1 MSVSRPLFSLMLLC
15 VGAVSCVNDPDP
27 SLHAAPKIQS
37 PSVEIEGTTVKLKSI
52 VSRYDNIRSCGFYLG
67 TTEEQM
73 VMYDSEL
80 PSNEDLSF
88 SVSLQDLTYDVRY
101 CFRSFISSG
110 YDEKL
115 SEIQRFE
122 IERQTPFP
130 SLLSLKVK
138 DRTTVT
144 CEYSV
149 ADVFS
154 GEMIICGLCWNE
166 TGTPTIQSPDKT
178 LDGSE
183 YGSRTVDVTYAFDFG
198 KTYHFRVYA
207 VNGKGT
213 AYSEEMTIDFPI
225 FFDDSTLS
233 AWMLSYWDKNSDGM
247 ITGAEAAL
255 VTKIDIS
262 SDEVTSLGGIE
273 YLPNL
278 DTLRCRGLS
287 CGGDGGSGA
296 LTEVDLRSNV
306 SLTCLDLSN
315 NRIASVDLSPLKSLK
330 SLVLAGN
337 VSMDSGVLDD
347 SLPFIKELKSL
358 DISSCPNVCQDLS
371 LFPSL
376 EEFHYDSRTGIK
388 DVETLFRQKR
398 DLRRLYVSD
407 ALKDEDKI
415 YLLSD
420 LEVLDCVGSSVR
432 KLDMRYNS
440 NLRSLNIDNCNQITF
455 LDLNTNPKVTELHCM
470 SKSLSRL
477 ELLEGH
483 EIDGVNVN
491 LDRHRHIPESVE
503 IVYTPRIEDEA
514 FRRFLL
520 DNFDLDN
527 DSFVSLAEASC
538 VESMTVPSDE
548 YSGIASLYGIGMFT
562 ALERLDVSGQRMLT
576 ELDLSKNVSLTVL
589 VCDNTSLK
597 ALDLRDCPALVSL
610 YAQNTLLESLDLTH
624 NPSLKEAYLSNS
636 PIKTLYLTPAQKLT
650 LNLICDPGTDI
661 VIVD

>member
-1 MSVSRPLFSLMLLC
+1 MSVSRSLFSLMLLC
-15 VGAVSCVNDPDP
+15 VGVVSCVNDPDP
-27 SLHAAPKIQS
+27 SLHAAPEIQS
-37 PSVEIEGTTVKLKSI
+37 PSVEIVGTTVKLKSI

-67 TTEEQM
+67 STEEQM
-73 VMYDSEL
+73 ERYDSEL
-80 PSNEDLSF
+80 PSKEELSF

-115 SEIQRFE
+115 SDVQRFE

-130 SLLSLKVK
+130 SLLSLRVK

-154 GEMIICGLCWNE
+154 GDMIICGLCWNE

-225 FFDDSTLS
+225 LFDDKVLS
-233 AWMLSYWDKNSDGM
+233 DWMVSNWDTNSDGM
-247 ITGAEAAL
+247 ITAGEAAR
-255 VTKIDIS
+255 VTKIDIL
-262 SDEVTSLGGIE
+262 SDKVTSLVGIE

-278 DTLRCRGLS
+278 DTLQCRGLS

-315 NRIASVDLSPLKSLK
+315 NRITSVDLSPLKSLK

-337 VSMDSGVLDD
+337 VSMDSGVLDE

-491 LDRHRHIPESVE
+491 LDRHRHIPESVK

-520 DNFDLDN
+520 DNYDFDN
-527 DSFVSLAEASC
+527 DSFVSLAEAAR
-538 VESMTVPSDE
+538 VDSMIIPSE
-548 YSGIASLYGIGMFT
+548 KYPRIVSLHGLEMFT
-562 ALERLDVSGQRMLT
+562 SLISLNVSGQRMLPV
-576 ELDLSKNVSLTVL
+576 LDLSRNRSLTSL

-597 ALDLRDCPALVSL
+597 FLDLSHCPALVSL
-610 YAQNTLLESLDLTH
+610 YAQNTMLESLDLSA
-624 NPSLKEAYLSNS
+624 NPNLKEAYLSHS
-636 PIKTLYLTPAQKLT
+636 PIKTLYITSAQKAS
-650 LNLICDPGTDI
+650 LNLICDHDTEII
-661 VIVD
+661 VVE

>member
-1 MSVSRPLFSLMLLC
+1 MSVSRSLFSLMLLC
-15 VGAVSCVNDPDP
+15 VGVVSCVNDPDP
-27 SLHAAPKIQS
+27 SLHAAPEIQS
-37 PSVEIEGTTVKLKSI
+37 PSVEIVGTTVKLKSI

-67 TTEEQM
+67 STEEQM
-73 VMYDSEL
+73 ERYDSEL
-80 PSNEDLSF
+80 PSKEELSF

-115 SEIQRFE
+115 SDIQRFE
-122 IERQTPFP
+122 LERQTPFP
-130 SLLSLKVK
+130 SLLSLRVK

-154 GEMIICGLCWNE
+154 GDMIICGLCWNE

-225 FFDDSTLS
+225 LFDDKVLS
-233 AWMLSYWDKNSDGM
+233 DWMVSNWDTNSDGM
-247 ITGAEAAL
+247 ITAGEAAR
-255 VTKIDIS
+255 VTKIDIL
-262 SDEVTSLGGIE
+262 SDKVTSLVGIE

-278 DTLRCRGLS
+278 DTLQCRGLS

-315 NRIASVDLSPLKSLK
+315 NRITSVDLSPLKSLK

-337 VSMDSGVLDD
+337 VSMDSGVLDE

-491 LDRHRHIPESVE
+491 LDRHRHIPESVK

-520 DNFDLDN
+520 DNYDFDN
-527 DSFVSLAEASC
+527 DSFVSLAEAARVDSMIIPSEKYPRIVSLHG
-538 VESMTVPSDE
+538 VE
-548 YSGIASLYGIGMFT
+548 MFT
-562 ALERLDVSGQRMLT
+562 ALRRLDVSGQRMLVELNLSKNCSLT
-576 ELDLSKNVSLTVL
+576 CLVCDSSSLESLDLSH
-589 VCDNTSLK
+589 
-597 ALDLRDCPALVSL
+597 CPALVSL
-610 YAQNTLLESLDLTH
+610 YAQNTMLESLDLSA
-624 NPSLKEAYLSNS
+624 NPNLKEAYLSHS
-636 PIKTLYLTPAQKLT
+636 PIKTLYITSAQKAS
-650 LNLICDPGTDI
+650 LNLICDPDTEII
-661 VIVD
+661 VVE

>member
-1 MSVSRPLFSLMLLC
+1 MSISRVFLALMSLC
-15 VGAVSCVNDPDP
+15 VGIVSCVKDPDP
-27 SLHAAPKIQS
+27 SLHSAPEIQS

-67 TTEEQM
+67 STEEQM
-73 VMYDSEL
+73 ERYGSEL
-80 PSNEDLSF
+80 PSKEELSF

-115 SEIQRFE
+115 SDVQRFE

-130 SLLSLKVK
+130 SLLSLRVK

-154 GEMIICGLCWNE
+154 GDMIICGLCWNE

-225 FFDDSTLS
+225 LFDDKVLS
-233 AWMLSYWDKNSDGM
+233 DWMVSNWDTNSDGM
-247 ITGAEAAL
+247 ITAGEAAR
-255 VTKIDIS
+255 VTKIDIL
-262 SDEVTSLGGIE
+262 SDKVTSLVGIE

-287 CGGDGGSGA
+287 CGVDGGSGA

-315 NRIASVDLSPLKSLK
+315 NRITSVDLSPLKSLK

-337 VSMDSGVLDD
+337 VSMDSGVLDE

-491 LDRHRHIPESVE
+491 LDRHRHIPESVK

-520 DNFDLDN
+520 DNYDFDN
-527 DSFVSLAEASC
+527 DSFVSLAEAARFD
-538 VESMTVPSDE
+538 SMIIPSE
-548 YSGIASLYGIGMFT
+548 KYPGIASLHGVEMFT
-562 ALERLDVSGQRMLT
+562 ALRRLDVSGQRMLVELNLSKNCSLT
-576 ELDLSKNVSLTVL
+576 CLVCDSSSLESLDLSH
-589 VCDNTSLK
+589 
-597 ALDLRDCPALVSL
+597 CPALVSL
-610 YAQNTLLESLDLTH
+610 YAQNTMLESLDLSA
-624 NPSLKEAYLSNS
+624 NPNLKEAYLSHS
-636 PIKTLYLTPAQKLT
+636 PIKTLYITSAQKAS
-650 LNLICDPGTDI
+650 LNLICDPDTEII
-661 VIVD
+661 VVE

>member
-1 MSVSRPLFSLMLLC
+1 MSVSRSLFSLMLLC
-15 VGAVSCVNDPDP
+15 VGVVSCVNDPDP
-27 SLHAAPKIQS
+27 SLHAAPEIQS
-37 PSVEIEGTTVKLKSI
+37 PSVEIVGTTVKLKSI

-67 TTEEQM
+67 STEEQM
-73 VMYDSEL
+73 ERYDSEL
-80 PSNEDLSF
+80 PSKEELSF

-115 SEIQRFE
+115 SDVQRFE

-130 SLLSLKVK
+130 SLLSLRVK

-154 GEMIICGLCWNE
+154 GDMIICGLCWNE

-225 FFDDSTLS
+225 LFDDKVLS
-233 AWMLSYWDKNSDGM
+233 DWMVSNWDTNSDGM
-247 ITGAEAAL
+247 ITAGEAAR
-255 VTKIDIS
+255 VTKIDIL
-262 SDEVTSLGGIE
+262 SDKVTSLVGIE

-278 DTLRCRGLS
+278 DTLQCRGLS

-315 NRIASVDLSPLKSLK
+315 NRITSVDLSPLKSLK

-337 VSMDSGVLDD
+337 VSMDSGVLDE

-491 LDRHRHIPESVE
+491 LDRHRHIPESVK

-520 DNFDLDN
+520 DNYDFDN
-527 DSFVSLAEASC
+527 DSFVSLAEAARFDSMIIPSEKYPRIVSLHG
-538 VESMTVPSDE
+538 VE
-548 YSGIASLYGIGMFT
+548 MFT
-562 ALERLDVSGQRMLT
+562 ALRRLDVSGQRMLVELNLSKNCSLT
-576 ELDLSKNVSLTVL
+576 CLVCDSSSLESLDLSH
-589 VCDNTSLK
+589 
-597 ALDLRDCPALVSL
+597 CPALVSL
-610 YAQNTLLESLDLTH
+610 YAQNTMLESLDLSA
-624 NPSLKEAYLSNS
+624 NPNLKEAYLSHS
-636 PIKTLYLTPAQKLT
+636 PIKTLYITSAQKAS
-650 LNLICDPGTDI
+650 LNLICDPDTEII
-661 VIVD
+661 VVE

>member
-1 MSVSRPLFSLMLLC
+1 MSLC
-15 VGAVSCVNDPDP
+15 VGIVSCVKDPDS
-27 SLHAAPKIQS
+27 SLHAAPEIQS

-67 TTEEQM
+67 STEEQM
-73 VMYDSEL
+73 ERYDSEL
-80 PSNEDLSF
+80 PSKEELSF

-115 SEIQRFE
+115 SDVQRFE

-130 SLLSLKVK
+130 SILSLRVK

-149 ADVFS
+149 EDVFS

-233 AWMLSYWDKNSDGM
+233 AWMLSCWDKNSDGM
-247 ITGAEAAL
+247 ITSAEAAH

-296 LTEVDLRSNV
+296 LEEVDLSSIV
-306 SLTCLDLSN
+306 SLSCLDLSN
-315 NRIASVDLSPLKSLK
+315 NRIASMDLSSFKSLT

-337 VSMDSGVLDD
+337 VSLNSEVLND
-347 SLPFIKELKSL
+347 SLPFIGGLKSL
-358 DISSCPNVCQDLS
+358 DISSCPNVCHNLS

-376 EEFHYDSRTGIK
+376 EEFHYDARTGIE
-388 DVETLFRQKR
+388 DVDALFRQKR

-407 ALKDEDKI
+407 ALKDDDKI
-415 YLLSD
+415 YLLPE

-432 KLDMRYNS
+432 KLDLRYNS

-470 SKSLSRL
+470 SKSLSL
-477 ELLEGH
+477 LGLLEGH

-491 LDRHRHIPESVE
+491 LDRRHVPESVE
-503 IVYTPRIEDEA
+503 IVYTPRIEDETL
-514 FRRFLL
+514 RRFLL

-527 DSFVSLAEASC
+527 DSFVSLAEAGR
-538 VESMTVPSDE
+538 VKSMIIPSEE
-548 YSGIASLYGIGMFT
+548 YPRIVSLHGLEMFT
-562 ALERLDVSGQRMLT
+562 SLISLNVSGQRMLPV
-576 ELDLSKNVSLTVL
+576 LDLSRNRSLTSL

-597 ALDLRDCPALVSL
+597 FLDLSHCPALVSL
-610 YAQNTLLESLDLTH
+610 YAQNTMLESLDLSA
-624 NPSLKEAYLSNS
+624 NPNLKEAYLSHS
-636 PIKTLYLTPAQKLT
+636 PIKTLYITSAQKAS
-650 LNLICDPGTDI
+650 LNLICDPGTEII
-661 VIVD
+661 VVE

>member
-1 MSVSRPLFSLMLLC
+1 MSVPRLLFSLMLLC
-15 VGAVSCVNDPDP
+15 VGVVSCVNDPDP
-27 SLHAAPKIQS
+27 SLHAAPEIQS
-37 PSVEIEGTTVKLKSI
+37 PSVEIVGTTVILKSI

-67 TTEEQM
+67 STEEQM
-73 VMYDSEL
+73 ERYGSEL
-80 PSNEDLSF
+80 PSKEELSF

-115 SEIQRFE
+115 SDVQRFE

-130 SLLSLKVK
+130 SLLSLRVK

-154 GEMIICGLCWNE
+154 GDMIICGLCWNE

-225 FFDDSTLS
+225 LFDDKVLS
-233 AWMLSYWDKNSDGM
+233 DWMVSNWDTNSDGM
-247 ITGAEAAL
+247 ITAGEAAR
-255 VTKIDIS
+255 VTKIDIL
-262 SDEVTSLGGIE
+262 SDKVTSLVGIE

-287 CGGDGGSGA
+287 CGVDGGSGA

-315 NRIASVDLSPLKSLK
+315 NRITSVDLSPLKSLK

-337 VSMDSGVLDD
+337 VSMDSGVLDE

-491 LDRHRHIPESVE
+491 LDRHRHIPESVK

-520 DNFDLDN
+520 DNYDFDN
-527 DSFVSLAEASC
+527 DSFVSLAEAARFD
-538 VESMTVPSDE
+538 SMIIPSE
-548 YSGIASLYGIGMFT
+548 KYPGIASLHGVEMFT
-562 ALERLDVSGQRMLT
+562 ALRRLDVSGQRMLVELNLSKNCSLT
-576 ELDLSKNVSLTVL
+576 CLVCDSSSLESLDLSH
-589 VCDNTSLK
+589 
-597 ALDLRDCPALVSL
+597 CPALVSL
-610 YAQNTLLESLDLTH
+610 YAQNTMLESLDLSA
-624 NPSLKEAYLSNS
+624 NPNLKEAYLSHS
-636 PIKTLYLTPAQKLT
+636 PIKTLYITSAQKAS
-650 LNLICDPGTDI
+650 LNLICDPDTEII
-661 VIVD
+661 VVE

>member
-1 MSVSRPLFSLMLLC
+1 MSVPRSLFSLMLLC
-15 VGAVSCVNDPDP
+15 VGVVSCMNDPDP
-27 SLHAAPKIQS
+27 SLHAAPEIQS
-37 PSVEIEGTTVKLKSI
+37 PSVEIVGTTVKLKSI

-67 TTEEQM
+67 STEEQM
-73 VMYDSEL
+73 ERYDSEL
-80 PSNEDLSF
+80 PSKEELSF

-115 SEIQRFE
+115 SDVQRFE

-130 SLLSLKVK
+130 SILSLRVK

-149 ADVFS
+149 EDVFS

-233 AWMLSYWDKNSDGM
+233 AWMLSCWDKNSDGM
-247 ITGAEAAL
+247 ITSAEAAH

-296 LTEVDLRSNV
+296 LTEVDLNSNV

-337 VSMDSGVLDD
+337 VSMDSGVLNE

-358 DISSCPNVCQDLS
+358 DISSCPSVCQDLS

-376 EEFHYDSRTGIK
+376 EELHYDSRTGIK
-388 DVETLFRQKR
+388 DVETLFRQKK
-398 DLRRLYVSD
+398 DLHRLYVSD

-420 LEVLDCVGSSVR
+420 LEVLDCAGSPVHS
-432 KLDMRYNS
+432 LDLRYNT
-440 NLRSLNIDNCNQITF
+440 NLRSLNVDGCDRLTF
-455 LDLNTNPKVTELHCM
+455 LDLNTNPKLTGLHCM

-483 EIDGVNVN
+483 EIDGINVN
-491 LDRHRHIPESVE
+491 LGRHRYIPESVE
-503 IVYTPRIEDEA
+503 IVYTPKIEDEA
-514 FRRFLL
+514 FKRFLL
-520 DNFDLDN
+520 DNYDFDN
-527 DSFVSLAEASC
+527 DSFVSLAEAAR
-538 VESMTVPSDE
+538 VKSMIIPSEE
-548 YSGIASLYGIGMFT
+548 YPRIVSLHGLEMFT
-562 ALERLDVSGQRMLT
+562 SLISLNVSGQRMLPV
-576 ELDLSKNVSLTVL
+576 LDLSRNRSLTSL

-597 ALDLRDCPALVSL
+597 FLDLSHCPALVSL
-610 YAQNTLLESLDLTH
+610 YAQNTMLESLDLSA
-624 NPSLKEAYLSNS
+624 NPNLKEAYLSHS
-636 PIKTLYLTPAQKLT
+636 PIKTLYITSAQKAS
-650 LNLICDPGTDI
+650 LNLICDPDTEII
-661 VIVD
+661 VVE

>member
-1 MSVSRPLFSLMLLC
+1 MSVPRLLFSLMLLC
-15 VGAVSCVNDPDP
+15 VGVVSCVNDPDP
-27 SLHAAPKIQS
+27 SLHAAPEIQS
-37 PSVEIEGTTVKLKSI
+37 PSVEIVGTTVKLKSI
-52 VSRYDNIRSCGFYLG
+52 VSRYDNIRSCGFYIG
-67 TTEEQM
+67 STEEQM
-73 VMYDSEL
+73 ERYDSEL
-80 PSNEDLSF
+80 PSKEELSF

-115 SEIQRFE
+115 SDVQRFE

-130 SLLSLKVK
+130 SILSLRVK

-149 ADVFS
+149 EDVFS

-225 FFDDSTLS
+225 LFDDKVLS
-233 AWMLSYWDKNSDGM
+233 DWMVSNWDTNSDGM
-247 ITGAEAAL
+247 ITAGEAAR
-255 VTKIDIS
+255 VTKIDIL
-262 SDEVTSLGGIE
+262 SDKVTSLVGIE

-315 NRIASVDLSPLKSLK
+315 NQIASVDLSPLKSLK

-337 VSMDSGVLDD
+337 VSMDSGVLDE

-470 SKSLSRL
+470 SKSLSL
-477 ELLEGH
+477 LGLLEGH

-491 LDRHRHIPESVE
+491 LDRRHVPESVE
-503 IVYTPRIEDEA
+503 IVYTPRIEDETL
-514 FRRFLL
+514 RRFLL

-527 DSFVSLAEASC
+527 DSFVSLAEAGR
-538 VESMTVPSDE
+538 VKSMIIPSEE
-548 YSGIASLYGIGMFT
+548 YPRIVSLHGLEMFT
-562 ALERLDVSGQRMLT
+562 SLISLNVSGQRMLPV
-576 ELDLSKNVSLTVL
+576 LDLSRNRSLTSL

-597 ALDLRDCPALVSL
+597 FLDLSHCPALVSL
-610 YAQNTLLESLDLTH
+610 YAQNTMLESLDLSA
-624 NPSLKEAYLSNS
+624 NPNLKEAYLSHS
-636 PIKTLYLTPAQKLT
+636 PIKTLYITSAQKAS
-650 LNLICDPGTDI
+650 LNLICDPDTEII
-661 VIVD
+661 VVE